1 MPTELTVKL
10 RSYFRNTMH
19 LIRSRRYE
27 GLLQKMSTRLR
38 GDAAYRMCEFRLRT
52 VPFLVHPDL
61 EPEFMCNLAIKY
73 RTCVYSRLERVP
85 CSELFIVERGVVAKR
100 GRLGLSGA
108 CFGKDVI
115 LSNDNLRDMGD
126 AIALT
131 FVQTIAL
138 TQRDIFELLPDYPK
152 AFYTV
157 RKAALR
163 MALIRALCKAAQI
176 VKQSNLEK
184 RGKSLIEIFDLA
196 MCEANSLV
204 EEKKKIDEARKSR
217 TIPLS
222 LTKSVGL
229 LASFKKRKEE
239 QQARITKVGKWG
251 KIGGSLSRLLEAPH
265 ESNDSKIEFGSSVY
279 EQKGVGKNLLESE
292 QRPKTIEEE
301 TRDELR
307 ELAAS
312 IRSEHI
318 RMLEGQGHLALRM
331 SKLEETLIEFVSANA
346 KLAVSATAK
355 LAEGTPASSRLVRQ
369 KPRSRNGAS
378 RRHAMTP
385 ENAPAQSL
393 PAGSQPA
400 TVTLSQRGA
409 STASAPTA
417 STSKAASAVTRGA
430 AAANGSQLSVK
441 EEERREV
448 QDEAAQSSKS
458 SVSKSSPQDLEV

>member
-1 MPTELTVKL
+1 MPSELTVKL

-115 LSNDNLRDMGD
+115 LSNDNLRDIGD

-131 FVQTIAL
+131 FVQTISL

-163 MALIRALCKAAQI
+163 MALVRALCKAAQI

-196 MCEANSLV
+196 MIEANSLV
-204 EEKKKIDEARKSR
+204 EQKKRVEEARKKR

-222 LTKSVGL
+222 LSKSVDL
-229 LASFKKRKEE
+229 LASFKKSKE
-239 QQARITKVGKWG
+239 QQHRITKVGKWG
-251 KIGGSLSRLLEAPH
+251 KIGGGLSRLPLSLLLSADCSCSISPTRPTSRPTMERAYRWAAACTRR
-265 ESNDSKIEFGSSVY
+265 SAWARTCSSPRSGPSPSRRRLATSCASS
-279 EQKGVGKNLLESE
+279 QHPS
-292 QRPKTIEEE
+292 
-301 TRDELR
+301 
-307 ELAAS
+307 AAS
-312 IRSEHI
+312 TPGCSTGRG
-318 RMLEGQGHLALRM
+318 RWL
-331 SKLEETLIEFVSANA
+331 SA
-346 KLAVSATAK
+346 
-355 LAEGTPASSRLVRQ
+355 
-369 KPRSRNGAS
+369 
-378 RRHAMTP
+378 
-385 ENAPAQSL
+385 
-393 PAGSQPA
+393 
-400 TVTLSQRGA
+400 
-409 STASAPTA
+409 
-417 STSKAASAVTRGA
+417 
-430 AAANGSQLSVK
+430 
-441 EEERREV
+441 
-448 QDEAAQSSKS
+448 
-458 SVSKSSPQDLEV
+458 